1 MVTTVTS
8 TVPAAWAGVVTV
20 IDDEELTV
28 YDVTNVVSN
37 ITAETELKPEP
48 VMVIGLP
55 PRVEPAWVDK
65 PVTCGG
71 VAII

>member
-8 TVPAAWAGVVTV
+8 TVPAAWVGVVTV

-28 YDVTNVVSN
+28 YDVTKVVSN

-48 VMVIGLP
+48 VMVIG
-55 PRVEPAWVDK
+55 
-65 PVTCGG
+65 
-71 VAII
+71 